1 MVLPS
6 SSSVA
11 PSSTS
16 APPRRRADRRGVPRA
31 VAHRESGGGRDER
44 HGPAAHSPDVTLT
57 FECSQVTS
65 YGIERDAELLGQ
77 RRGDQALIGVQASE
91 QEFVTDIRVV

>member
-1 MVLPS
+1 
-6 SSSVA
+6 
-11 PSSTS
+11 
-16 APPRRRADRRGVPRA
+16 
-31 VAHRESGGGRDER
+31 
-44 HGPAAHSPDVTLT
+44 VTLT